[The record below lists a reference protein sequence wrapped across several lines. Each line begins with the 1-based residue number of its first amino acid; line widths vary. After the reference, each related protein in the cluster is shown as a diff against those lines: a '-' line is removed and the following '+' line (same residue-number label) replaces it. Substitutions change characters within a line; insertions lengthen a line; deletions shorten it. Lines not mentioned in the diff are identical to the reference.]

1 MPGGPR
7 VGHVMTQLVM
17 TTSPDASL
25 DQAARLLRECHV
37 SGLPVVDREER
48 VVGVVSEKD
57 LVRTLHKAA
66 GVGLPR
72 GLLDVILGSAP
83 AHGPDALTVC
93 RHRLKNTRVSDVMSR
108 AVVSIGPDTTL
119 FEAARI
125 MKTHGVNRLPVLD
138 SEGRLVGIVSS
149 CDIQEDLSPTPLR
162 ARGALHPS
170 PTGVYESSRCCDP
183 FWDA

>member
-1 MPGGPR
+1 MAGGPR
-7 VGHVMTQLVM
+7 IDHVMTELVM

-37 SGLPVVDREER
+37 SGLPVVDREEH

-57 LVRTLHKAA
+57 LVRVLHQAA

-83 AHGPDALTVC
+83 VRGPDALTVC

-108 AVVSIGPDTTL
+108 PVVSIGPDTTL
-119 FEAARI
+119 LEAARL

-138 SEGRLVGIVSS
+138 AEQRLIGIVSS
-149 CDIQEDLSPTPLR
+149 CDIVGDLSPTPLR

-170 PTGVYESSRCCDP
+170 PMVARGSSRCCDP

>member
-1 MPGGPR
+1 MAGGPK

-17 TTSPDASL
+17 TTSPEANL

-37 SGLPVVDREER
+37 SGLPVVDRDEH

-57 LVRTLHKAA
+57 LVRALHKAA

-93 RHRLKNTRVSDVMSR
+93 RNRLKNTRVSEVMSR
-108 AVVSIGPDTTL
+108 SVVSIGPDTTL
-119 FEAARI
+119 LEAARI
-125 MKTHGVNRLPVLD
+125 MKSHGVNRLPVLD
-138 SEGRLVGIVSS
+138 SEQRLVGIVSS
-149 CDIQEDLSPTPLR
+149 CDIVGDLSPTPLR
-162 ARGALHPS
+162 ARGSLHPS
-170 PTGVYESSRCCDP
+170 PMGAHEPSRCYDP

>member
-1 MPGGPR
+1 MEGGPK

-17 TTSPDASL
+17 TTTPEASL

-37 SGLPVVDREER
+37 SGLPVVDNDEH

-57 LVRTLHKAA
+57 LVRVLHKAT

-72 GLLDVILGSAP
+72 GLLDIVLGSAP
-83 AHGPDALTVC
+83 VRGPDSLTVC
-93 RHRLKNTRVSDVMSR
+93 RHRLKNTRVSEVMSR
-108 AVVSIGPDTTL
+108 MVVSIGPDTTL
-119 FEAARI
+119 LEAARI

-138 SEGRLVGIVSS
+138 SDQRLVGILSS
-149 CDIQEDLSPTPLR
+149 CDILGDLSPTPLR
-162 ARGALHPS
+162 ARGSLHPS
-170 PTGVYESSRCCDP
+170 PMGVYDSNRCCDP